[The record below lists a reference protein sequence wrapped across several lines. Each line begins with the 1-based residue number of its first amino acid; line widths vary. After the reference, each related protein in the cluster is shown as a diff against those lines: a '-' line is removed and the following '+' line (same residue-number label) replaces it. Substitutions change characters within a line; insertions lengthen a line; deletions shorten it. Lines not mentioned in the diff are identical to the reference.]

1 MLFYQRVRWFQF
13 DCLICLIWKFKW
25 FDSFQMDDP
34 MGKCWN
40 LIQKLRFDMCAA
52 RHFLFRTAFWMI
64 LECKFTML
72 GKDSKGFIGI
82 SWGLQ
87 WKCGSTWSFW
97 LNRNNWVA
105 QIQPKWG
112 ADKKPFK
119 FDTWNQFM
127 QQRKNMGVSGNWIYP
142 KKCYLIRNMMF

>member
-1 MLFYQRVRWFQF
+1 M
-13 DCLICLIWKFKW
+13 IPIW
-25 FDSFQMDDP
+25 
-34 MGKCWN
+34 
-40 LIQKLRFDMCAA
+40 LFDMLDMKIQMIWFIPNGWSHGNMLEFDPKIAVWYVC
-52 RHFLFRTAFWMI
+52 RTSFFVPHSILRMI